1 MTGDQW
7 QAVKRIAAEALDL
20 SEGER
25 AAFVRSRCGADASL
39 YRDVRSLP
47 FSASKVTNLFYTP
60 KLSECT
66 MRNLDQR

>member
-39 YRDVRSLP
+39 YRDVRSLLR
-47 FSASKVTNLFYTP
+47 SAAKANDLF
-60 KLSECT
+60 
-66 MRNLDQR
+66 